1 MRSVN
6 ALSRIASAASLALGR
21 DSWMI
26 RSLRPSY
33 EWLLDKASGG
43 RGIEWPVNDTVI
55 RIDPRARRLV
65 SPVVEP
71 ELWSWLQSNV
81 KAGDRVLDVGS
92 FLGVYAV
99 VLARWVGTTGRVLA
113 FEPTP
118 GTLRTLERHIQIN
131 DVGERVRVFPV
142 ALGQTHGEVA
152 LHEHSDPYRNAVGV
166 TDPEGAGTAIS
177 QVKVT
182 TIDAV
187 CRELRF
193 EPTLLRMDVQGFE
206 RAVLMG
212 AAETIAHGRG
222 RLRMVVE
229 VHPQLWPLQ
238 RFDAADFDRTLSELG
253 LRARPLAEDGPRYK
267 PDGHVVLE
275 YV

>member
-1 MRSVN
+1 M
-6 ALSRIASAASLALGR
+6 LSRIASAASLALGR

-26 RSLRPSY
+26 RSFRPSY

-43 RGIEWPVNDTVI
+43 RGIEWPVNDSVI

-71 ELWSWLQSNV
+71 ELWNWLRAIV
-81 KAGDRVLDVGS
+81 KPGERVLDVGS

-99 VLARWVGTTGRVLA
+99 ILARWAGLAGRVLA
-113 FEPTP
+113 FEPSP
-118 GTLRTLERHIQIN
+118 GTLTTLKRHLEIN
-131 DVGERVRVFPV
+131 GVADRVRVFPV
-142 ALGQTHGEVA
+142 ALGESDGEVT

-166 TDPEGAGTAIS
+166 TDPKGARTAIS
-177 QVKVT
+177 RVRLT
-182 TIDAV
+182 TLDAI

-212 AAETIAHGRG
+212 AAETIARGRG

-229 VHPQLWPLQ
+229 VHPQLWPLHH
-238 RFDAADFDRTLSELG
+238 FDGADFDRTLQELG
-253 LRARPLAEDGPRYK
+253 LRARPLLDAGGPRYR
-267 PDGHVVLE
+267 PDSHVVLE
-275 YV
+275 YL